1 VNYTHSTQHLV
12 KKKQLASLLGVSP
25 RTVDQW
31 VRRRWISV
39 IAPTARLHLFD
50 PAEVREALK
59 SRFGI
64 KAQEVRK

>member
-1 VNYTHSTQHLV
+1 VNNTHPTQRLV
-12 KKKQLASLLGVSP
+12 KKKQLAFLLGVSP

-31 VRRRWISV
+31 VHRRWIPV

-50 PAEVREALK
+50 PSEVRQAIK

-64 KAQEVRK
+64 QAQEVRQ

>member
-12 KKKQLASLLGVSP
+12 KKKQLALLLGVSP

-31 VRRRWISV
+31 VHRRWIPV

-50 PAEVREALK
+50 PAAVRNAIE

-64 KAQEVRK
+64 KAQEVRP